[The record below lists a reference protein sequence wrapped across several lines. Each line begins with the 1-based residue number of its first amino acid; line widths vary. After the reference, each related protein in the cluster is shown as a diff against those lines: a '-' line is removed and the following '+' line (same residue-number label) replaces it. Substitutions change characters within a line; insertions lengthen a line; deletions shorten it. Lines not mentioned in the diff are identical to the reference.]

1 MEIILV
7 GAGNMG
13 SSMLKGL
20 SKYKIYVVE
29 KDINKLNNLKK
40 TYPNIKPVVEIPN
53 TNGKILIL
61 AVKPQVLSS
70 IKTKGKAKAVISI
83 LAGTPIS
90 KIKEQIDARYYIR
103 AMPNI
108 AALNLKS
115 VTSVVGDIE
124 FKNEALEI
132 LSSIGKAIWLN
143 SEKELDIAT
152 GLAASS
158 PAWLAIV
165 AEAMAD
171 GAVNLGLP
179 RDKAY
184 EYLGGL
190 FEGVGSVLDSK
201 HPALFKDMVCSPG
214 GTTIAGVAK
223 LEKEGV
229 RSAFIE
235 AMEECYNR
243 ACKLAQ

>member
-1 MEIILV
+1 
-7 GAGNMG
+7 
-13 SSMLKGL
+13 
-20 SKYKIYVVE
+20 
-29 KDINKLNNLKK
+29 
-40 TYPNIKPVVEIPN
+40 
-53 TNGKILIL
+53 
-61 AVKPQVLSS
+61 
-70 IKTKGKAKAVISI
+70 
-83 LAGTPIS
+83 
-90 KIKEQIDARYYIR
+90 
-103 AMPNI
+103 MPNV

-115 VTSVVGDIE
+115 VTSVVGDLE
-124 FKNEALEI
+124 FKDEALEI

-165 AEAMAD
+165 AEALAD

-190 FEGVGSVLDSK
+190 FEGVGSVLESK

-235 AMEECYNR
+235 AMDECYNR
-243 ACKLAQ
+243 ACKLAK

>member
-13 SSMLKGL
+13 SAMLKGL
-20 SKYKIYVVE
+20 SRYDISVVE
-29 KDINKLNNLKK
+29 KSETKLEEIKRL
-40 TYPNIKPVVEIPN
+40 YPNIKTFTKIPN
-53 TNGKILIL
+53 IDEKIVIL
-61 AVKPQVLSS
+61 AIKPQVLDS
-70 IKTKGKAKAVISI
+70 IKTEGEAKAVISI
-83 LAGTPIS
+83 LAGTPIE
-90 KIKEQIDARYYIR
+90 KIKEIVKAKYYIR
-103 AMPNI
+103 AMPNV
-108 AALNLKS
+108 AAMNLKS

-124 FKNEALEI
+124 FKDEALEI

-143 SEKELDIAT
+143 SQKELDIAT

-165 AEAMAD
+165 AEALAD

-184 EYLGGL
+184 EYLGEL
-190 FEGVGSVLDSK
+190 FEGVGSVLKST

-223 LEKEGV
+223 LEESRV

-235 AMEECYNR
+235 AMRECYIR
-243 ACKLAQ
+243 AKELN

>member
-13 SSMLKGL
+13 SAMLKGL
-20 SKYKIYVVE
+20 SQYNISVVE
-29 KDINKLNNLKK
+29 KSQEKLEELKK
-40 TYPNIKPVVEIPN
+40 LYPNIKTFSDIPDISE
-53 TNGKILIL
+53 KVLIL
-61 AVKPQVLSS
+61 AIKPQVLDL
-70 IKTKGKAKAVISI
+70 IKTQGKAKAVISI
-83 LAGTPIS
+83 LAGTPIE
-90 KIKEQIDARYYIR
+90 KIKAKVEAKYYIR
-103 AMPNI
+103 AMPNV
-108 AALNLKS
+108 AAMNLKS

-124 FKNEALEI
+124 FKDEALEI

-143 SEKELDIAT
+143 SQKELDIAT
-152 GLAASS
+152 GLGASS

-165 AEAMAD
+165 AEALAD

-190 FEGVGSVLDSK
+190 FEGVGSVLDNT
-201 HPALFKDMVCSPG
+201 HPAIFKDIVCSPG

-223 LEKEGV
+223 LEKDGV

-235 AMEECYNR
+235 AMSDCYFR
-243 ACKLAQ
+243 AKELG